1 MELGKGVWGDNP
13 NDLVG
18 LRKQFLEHMK
28 AYDRILT
35 LRTLTKAP
43 KWKYELVE
51 IPKSLLI
58 KAKDGELKMM
68 TNSKQYPKPG
78 YCYVRN
84 EVGETIFDLY
94 FDGGTERKLQIKNL
108 NKSYCSVHATW
119 EFIILPE

>member
-18 LRKQFLEHMK
+18 LRKHFLEHMK

-51 IPKSLLI
+51 IPKSLL
-58 KAKDGELKMM
+58 
-68 TNSKQYPKPG
+68 
-78 YCYVRN
+78 
-84 EVGETIFDLY
+84 
-94 FDGGTERKLQIKNL
+94 
-108 NKSYCSVHATW
+108 
-119 EFIILPE
+119 